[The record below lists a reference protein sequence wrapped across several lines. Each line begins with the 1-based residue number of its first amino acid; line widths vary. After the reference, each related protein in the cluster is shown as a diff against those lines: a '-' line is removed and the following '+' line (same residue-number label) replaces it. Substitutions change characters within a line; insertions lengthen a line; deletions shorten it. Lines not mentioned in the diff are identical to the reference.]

1 MDMDIF
7 INPNIRSHLLS
18 SNEWHKALASNFRIF
33 ALEIYQ
39 KQKPETKYQIVNI
52 LFCKKKNGI

>member
-39 KQKPETKYQIVNI
+39 KQKPETQYQIVNI
-52 LFCKKKNGI
+52 LFCKK